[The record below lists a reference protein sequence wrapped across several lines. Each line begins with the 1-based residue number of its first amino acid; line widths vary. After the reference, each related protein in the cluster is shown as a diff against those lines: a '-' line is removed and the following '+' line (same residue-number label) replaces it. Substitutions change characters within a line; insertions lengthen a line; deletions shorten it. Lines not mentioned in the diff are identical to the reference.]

1 MRAYLSGPISG
12 TKDAIQRFSDA
23 QKMLEQAGID
33 DVCNPSWLV
42 KILNPRTTDREE
54 YMGICLDLLGEC
66 DIVIQLDGWQES
78 LGCQCEYGFA
88 RGQDIPCM
96 SIEEL
101 MDEKKRNVMGMN
113 GRKYLEDHFDV
124 SRSVELL
131 EKYGITVDNS
141 EKQ

>member
-12 TKDAIQRFSDA
+12 TKDAIERFSDA
-23 QKMLEQAGID
+23 QKVLEQAGID
-33 DVCNPSWLV
+33 DVCNPSWLM

-66 DIVIQLDGWQES
+66 DIVIQLNGWQES

-96 SIEEL
+96 TIEEL
-101 MDEKKRNVMGMN
+101 MDEKRYEREERKPWN
-113 GRKYLEDHFDV
+113 GCCGHCSDW
-124 SRSVELL
+124 
-131 EKYGITVDNS
+131 
-141 EKQ
+141 Q